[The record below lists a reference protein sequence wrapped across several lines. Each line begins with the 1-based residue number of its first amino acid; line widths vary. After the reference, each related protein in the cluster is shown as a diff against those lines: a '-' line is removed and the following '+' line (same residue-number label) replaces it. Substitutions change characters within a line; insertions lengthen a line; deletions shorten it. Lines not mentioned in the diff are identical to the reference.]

1 MFINPKLDLVNTN
14 AYTTFGKILSFCS
27 QDIEQDEI
35 LNEILTSINGPN
47 SVTNARKMMCN
58 NLNLDLVNIKVYTK
72 FSEILS
78 IFSQDIEQKRNYGG
92 QTDRMT
98 EGIMDSPDPV

>member
-1 MFINPKLDLVNTN
+1 MCNNPKLDLVNTN
-14 AYTTFGKILSFCS
+14 AYTTFGKILSFVLKILS
-27 QDIEQDEI
+27 RDEI
-35 LNEILTSINGPN
+35 LNEILTSIKGPN

-58 NLNLDLVNIKVYTK
+58 YLNLDLVNIKVYIK

-78 IFSQDIEQKRNYGG
+78 IFSQDIEQKRNYDG

-98 EGIMDSPDPV
+98 KGIMDSPDPV

>member
-1 MFINPKLDLVNTN
+1 MHIQHLVKF
-14 AYTTFGKILSFCS
+14 YRSVLKILSR
-27 QDIEQDEI
+27 DEI
-35 LNEILTSINGPN
+35 LNEILTSIKGPN

-58 NLNLDLVNIKVYTK
+58 YLNLDLVNIKVYIK

-78 IFSQDIEQKRNYGG
+78 NFSQDIEQKRNYDE
-92 QTDRMT
+92 QKDRMT